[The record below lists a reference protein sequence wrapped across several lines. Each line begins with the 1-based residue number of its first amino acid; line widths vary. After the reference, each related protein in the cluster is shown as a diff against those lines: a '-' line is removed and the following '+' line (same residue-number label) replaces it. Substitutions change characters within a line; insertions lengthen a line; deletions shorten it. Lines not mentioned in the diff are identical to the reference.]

1 MPTPIHFAFGG
12 GLSAAALVALVA
24 LVALIALVGP
34 FILLAA
40 AILPCL
46 DLSCL
51 EEAA

>member
-1 MPTPIHFAFGG
+1 MPTPINLAFGG
-12 GLSAAALVALVA
+12 GLSAAALAALTALVA
-24 LVALIALVGP
+24 LVALVGP

>member
-1 MPTPIHFAFGG
+1 MPTP
-12 GLSAAALVALVA
+12 LLVALVA
-24 LVALIALVGP
+24 LVGPLILIAG
-34 FILLAA
+34 